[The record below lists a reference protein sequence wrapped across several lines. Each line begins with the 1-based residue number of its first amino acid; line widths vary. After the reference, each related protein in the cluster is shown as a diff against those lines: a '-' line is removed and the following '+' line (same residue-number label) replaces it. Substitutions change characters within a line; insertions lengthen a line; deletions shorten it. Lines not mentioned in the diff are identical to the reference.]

1 MSSRVAA
8 VVPAAGRG
16 VRMGGSTPKQFL
28 SLGDVP
34 LVVHSLRTLDAV
46 EAISE
51 VIVVIP
57 EADRQYCQEAVVDR
71 FHIQKV
77 TQIVSGGR
85 RRQDSVRH
93 GMLALKTKP
102 DVVVVHDGVRP
113 FVSREIVEQAIVTA
127 QTQGAALVAIPMKDT
142 VKRVNEQGRVEA
154 TLARKQLWLAQTPQ
168 VFRYSWL
175 VEAHAMAEA
184 KNLDVTDDAGLVEQ
198 LGYPVTIVQGSAF
211 NIKITRPEDIALG
224 EAILSCQR
232 TQKKL

>member
-1 MSSRVAA
+1 MSSHVAA

-16 VRMGGSTPKQFL
+16 ARMGGATPKQFL
-28 SLGDVP
+28 SLGDIP
-34 LVVHSLRTLDAV
+34 LLVHSLQTLDAV

-51 VIVVIP
+51 IIVVIP

-77 TQIVSGGR
+77 SQIVPGGR

-93 GMLALKTKP
+93 GVLALKTIP

-113 FVSREIVEQAIVTA
+113 FVSREIVEQAVESA
-127 QTQGAALVAIPMKDT
+127 LKHGAALVAIPMKDT
-142 VKRVNEQGRVEA
+142 VKRVNEHRVVEA
-154 TLARKQLWLAQTPQ
+154 TLSREQLWLAQTPQ

-175 VEAHAMAEA
+175 VEAHEMAEA
-184 KNLDVTDDAGLVEQ
+184 KNIDATDDAGLVEQ
-198 LGYPVTIVQGSAF
+198 LGYPVTIVQGSVF

-224 EAILSCQR
+224 EAILSSQN
-232 TQKKL
+232 TQKEL